1 VDSVN
6 KRLDI
11 VEYFYNRNGLL
22 DDIRLALKSS
32 NDAQRALQRL
42 SLRKGQHSDLLELK
56 WTFQAMKTI
65 KEQILQDL
73 QKETMDSADS
83 ETAGARSAI
92 SALLNTLNTHD
103 QLVDSI
109 IKAIDEDYV
118 LSRNSK
124 DYREYGYVNMR

>member
-1 VDSVN
+1 MN

-42 SLRKGQHSDLLELK
+42 SLKRGQHSDLLELK
-56 WTFQAMKTI
+56 WTFLAMKTI

-73 QKETMDSADS
+73 QKETMDSADPRNAS
-83 ETAGARSAI
+83 ARSAI
-92 SALLNTLNTHD
+92 MALLNTLDTHD
-103 QLVDSI
+103 HLVDFI